1 MEENL
6 NLTHNDVHVQLK
18 HIFDGCDTILDALP
32 FCNMYAEKFPHMK
45 SMINSY
51 TNGRIYKDNVDIKTK
66 QSMMNDINLCDTRDN
81 ALNMISKISERTN
94 DEVYKKALERIAL
107 RKHHRPQTSF
117 NRPYISFGR
126 LYQKTHTGGNI
137 NTTNNINKKCPHC
150 SHVLN
155 MPENT
160 NYVICGYHNPN
171 SGYDWNGCGKDW
183 CFHCNKMLCKSWIPD
198 LLNLKMNR
206 VHDDE
211 CCSKHANENGFKYP
225 DNYCQC
231 NHINIRRNN
240 NNILTSLMH

>member
-1 MEENL
+1 MEETLTN
-6 NLTHNDVHVQLK
+6 NLTCNDVYAQLK
-18 HIFDGCDTILDALP
+18 QIFDGCDTILDALP

-51 TNGRIYKDNVDIKTK
+51 TNGRTYRDNVDIKTK
-66 QSMMNDINLCDTRDN
+66 QSMMNDVNLCDTRDN
-81 ALNMISKISERTN
+81 ALNTISKILERTN

-107 RKHHRPQTSF
+107 RKHHRGDHKIHAGNTSD
-117 NRPYISFGR
+117 
-126 LYQKTHTGGNI
+126 I
-137 NTTNNINKKCPHC
+137 NNVNKKCPHC

-160 NYVICGYHNPN
+160 NYVICGYHNQN
-171 SGYDWNGCGKDW
+171 IGYDWNGCGKDW
-183 CFHCNKMLCKSWIPD
+183 CFHCCKMLCKSWIPD

-211 CCSKHANENGFKYP
+211 CCSKHAIENGFKYP

-240 NNILTSLMH
+240 NNILTSLMN

>member
-1 MEENL
+1 MIKSIRSPSMEEKE
-6 NLTHNDVHVQLK
+6 LTHNDVYIQLK

-32 FCNMYAEKFPHMK
+32 FCNMYAEKVPHMK

-51 TNGRIYKDNVDIKTK
+51 TNGRTYKDNVDIKTK
-66 QSMMNDINLCDTRDN
+66 QSMMNDVNLCDTRDN
-81 ALNMISKISERTN
+81 ALNMISKIAERTN

-107 RKHHRPQTSF
+107 RKHHRIDHRVM
-117 NRPYISFGR
+117 NVN
-126 LYQKTHTGGNI
+126 NI
-137 NTTNNINKKCPHC
+137 NNINKKCPHC

-198 LLNLKMNR
+198 SLNLKMNR

-211 CCSKHANENGFKYP
+211 CCSKHAIENGFKYP
-225 DNYCQC
+225 ENYCQC

-240 NNILTSLMH
+240 NNILMSLMH